1 MKHLFIWIWLLLLS
15 ATVQAQNSIDELVEN
30 FSTVGSSSYTSAI
43 ERDPQTHQVV
53 KVVKTLETRGH
64 IISDLINAFKKEREK
79 VLIQGEGKYEGAED
93 QVMFLATEDE
103 KASRVYMLK
112 YDGKAYQRGKVTIII
127 RPK

>member
-1 MKHLFIWIWLLLLS
+1 MKHFFLWIWLLLLS

-43 ERDPQTHQVV
+43 ERDPETHQ
-53 KVVKTLETRGH
+53 VVKTLETRGH

-79 VLIQGEGKYEGAED
+79 GHIQGEGKYEGEED